1 MSKLSDTDQK
11 ITTLY
16 KEGKTYSQIREALHI
31 GPKRIATVLA
41 KNGIEKNNNNVWTKE
56 ELQSLYQ
63 MYVVERMKV
72 VAIARSGRL
81 DGRSAASISTRISD
95 HCEPRNETCRL

>member
-31 GPKRIATVLA
+31 GPKRIATILA
-41 KNGIEKNNNNVWTKE
+41 KNGIEKNNNNVWTEE
-56 ELQSLYQ
+56 ELQSFYQ

-81 DGRSAASISTRISD
+81 DGRSAASISTRIILV
-95 HCEPRNETCRL
+95 HRTAATCP